1 MVTIGVAVGR
11 CGLTRS
17 DAADAVISRT
27 GIKLCLVLYIYA
39 CPIFL
44 CHSLTMPKE
53 AIDISCV
60 SSQHA
65 GIKYVLCVLTI
76 LCLEQITS
84 IVEFTLINSFRSSL
98 NHTLL
103 GLITFCR
110 VFIRII
116 FNLYYNIVR
125 MSVANVVLLF
135 Q

>member
-1 MVTIGVAVGR
+1 M
-11 CGLTRS
+11 
-17 DAADAVISRT
+17 
-27 GIKLCLVLYIYA
+27 
-39 CPIFL
+39 

-65 GIKYVLCVLTI
+65 SIKYVLSVLTI

-84 IVEFTLINSFRSSL
+84 IEEFTLLNSFRSSL

-125 MSVANVVLLF
+125 MSEANVVLLF